1 MRPRSAPTPTHH
13 PDTTSPVAVWV
24 VAALGVHL
32 FVSSLALAS
41 SACSGTIE
49 RTRVA
54 RISAPVLQAFRDL
67 VESSE
72 HHTRREAPI
81 VHDEIDVPRAIPAPS
96 ATIATRTVPLD
107 ARLMDLPPPAVA

>member
-72 HHTRREAPI
+72 HHTRRETPI
-81 VHDEIDVPRAIPAPS
+81 VHDEIDVPRVIPAPR
-96 ATIATRTVPLD
+96 AAITTRPVPLD
-107 ARLMDLPPPAVA
+107 ARLIDLPPPAVA